1 MPIRLRSRKLLLWGG
16 VVLALVFGLAVLA
29 YYQAPAIL
37 TIESGPCKAG
47 AIVVL
52 GGDPT
57 GRPVRAAE
65 LFKEGAAP
73 LIIVSGDGDN
83 DEVVRALRAKQVP
96 GEVLLQETKSGSTK
110 QNAEFSVELLKGR
123 GITNAIIVTSWFHS
137 RRALNTFRK
146 AAPDLTFYS
155 RPSSYAIHREDWHL
169 EGIASH
175 IKAEYLKLAGY
186 WVCYGVRPF

>member
-1 MPIRLRSRKLLLWGG
+1 
-16 VVLALVFGLAVLA
+16 
-29 YYQAPAIL
+29 
-37 TIESGPCKAG
+37 
-47 AIVVL
+47 
-52 GGDPT
+52 
-57 GRPVRAAE
+57 

-96 GEVLLQETKSGSTK
+96 QEVILQETRSGSTM
-110 QNAEFSVELLKGR
+110 QNAKFSVEFLKGR

-146 AAPDLTFYS
+146 TAPDLTFYS
-155 RPSSYAIHREDWHL
+155 RPSSYAIRREDWHL
-169 EGIASH
+169 EGTASH